1 MADMLN
7 DWIVRSGINPI
18 VLGWVGSLIVLGL
31 IARWRGK

>member
-31 IARWRGK
+31 INRWRGK